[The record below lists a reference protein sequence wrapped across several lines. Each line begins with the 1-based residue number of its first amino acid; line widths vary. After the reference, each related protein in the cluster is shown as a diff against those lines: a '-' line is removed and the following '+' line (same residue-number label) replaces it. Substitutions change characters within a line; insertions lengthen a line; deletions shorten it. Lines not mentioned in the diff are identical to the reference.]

1 MARRVI
7 SDLALC
13 WLHLQSTTFREVS
26 FVRAAAIWPEG
37 LLPPTQGRGH
47 LLAHSNGLGEQP
59 IHTGNQRGEVM
70 QRHVTRHS
78 ETSCNRCS
86 RSTPPFGVRCAT
98 VIGECP
104 RTGAFRVRLGRLGCG
119 GSFVVH
125 PPDVLAP
132 SAVILHEAHRTLE
145 HTFPSNIA
153 DDATVHAR
161 RGGRHTRT
169 DELIFYT
176 NSSPSVV
183 WAWHRTWMYSRGLS

>member
-1 MARRVI
+1 
-7 SDLALC
+7 
-13 WLHLQSTTFREVS
+13 
-26 FVRAAAIWPEG
+26 
-37 LLPPTQGRGH
+37 
-47 LLAHSNGLGEQP
+47 
-59 IHTGNQRGEVM
+59 M

-78 ETSCNRCS
+78 ETNCNRCS

-104 RTGAFRVRLGRLGCG
+104 RTGAFRFRLGRLECG

-132 SAVILHEAHRTLE
+132 SAVILHEAHRALE

-169 DELIFYT
+169 DELIFCT

-183 WAWHRTWMYSRGLS
+183 RAWHRTWMLITEPFLRRPHVADSSLEESEGARVSRANKSDRSSIRGHPMPEQEASTLPRDISQSHRGGDVLHPV